1 MADKLET
8 LSREAPKYTTEE
20 QAMKKCGLEKTAYD
34 HLIVGGTPEDER
46 MIENPNTPLAMLM
59 SEQEIEKRLE
69 QSYRVCSESY
79 PRHVFE
85 ADIKSQIER
94 EGSVKSPLTVMIL
107 YLAKIERVP
116 KRYQHLIKQ
125 NKNKVK

>member
-1 MADKLET
+1 MTDKLET
-8 LSREAPKYTTEE
+8 LTREAQKYTTEE

-46 MIENPNTPLAMLM
+46 MIDNPNTPLAMLM
-59 SEQEIEKRLE
+59 SEQEIEERLE

-79 PRHVFE
+79 PRHIFE

-94 EGSVKSPLTVMIL
+94 DSQIKSPLTHMVL
-107 YLAKIERVP
+107 YLVKIGRLP
-116 KRYQHLIKQ
+116 KRYKHL
-125 NKNKVK
+125 VK